1 MPPSRGA
8 TGEEGLV
15 NRKALAVLAAA
26 QFVMVLDSAVMNVSI
41 SQLVADFDTSVITIQ
56 AIITFYALVMA
67 ALMITGGKVGDIIGR
82 RRAFTVGLAIYACG
96 SGLTAASWSVGS
108 LALGWS
114 VLEGIGAALVL
125 PALAALV
132 AGNFEGAQR
141 AAVFGVLGG
150 VAGAGVA
157 VGPILGGWVTANFT
171 WRYVFVGEVI
181 VVLVTLLFVRALDD
195 APRTGPK
202 PELDVVGAVLCAT
215 GIALGVYGVLQSS
228 SWGWITPRNAPF
240 EPFGFAPTLFV
251 IGAGLALLGAFAS
264 WERRREALAR
274 TPLVQLDQLEIPTLR
289 AGLSMALV
297 QNLILMGIFFTIPL
311 YLQVVQGFDA
321 FETGLRMLPVS
332 ITLLLAS
339 VLGPKVAERL
349 GPRTTV
355 RVGLLV
361 LLAAALVLLSQIEPE
376 IDGVSFA
383 VGMALL
389 GVGMGLVV
397 SQLGN
402 VVQASVGA
410 DARSEAGGLQQTAQ
424 QLGAALGTA
433 LMGAVV
439 IGSLATGFGESVA
452 ANPDISSATREQVTV
467 SLQAGVAFV
476 PLDQAEAA
484 AQAAGLSEAETSSLL
499 EDYGADQLQALKL
512 GLLVAAILAAAGWTA
527 TRRLPREPLSG

>member
-1 MPPSRGA
+1 
-8 TGEEGLV
+8 V

-41 SQLVADFDTSVITIQ
+41 SQLVADFDTTVTTIQ
-56 AIITFYALVMA
+56 AVITFYALVMA
-67 ALMITGGKVGDIIGR
+67 ALMITGGKVGDLIGR

-96 SGLTAASWSVGS
+96 SALTAASWSVAS

-132 AGNFEGAQR
+132 AGNFEGSQR
-141 AAVFGVLGG
+141 AAVFGLLGG

-171 WRYVFVGEVI
+171 WRYVFVGEVL
-181 VVLVTLLFVRALDD
+181 VVVATLLFVKALDD

-202 PELDVVGAVLCAT
+202 PELDVVGAILCAA
-215 GIALGVYGVLQSS
+215 GIATGVFGVLQSG

-251 IGAGLALLGAFAS
+251 IGAGLGLLGAFAS
-264 WERRREALAR
+264 WERRREAQGR
-274 TPLVQLDQLEIPTLR
+274 TPLVVLDQLEIPTLR

-297 QNLILMGIFFTIPL
+297 QNVILMGIFFTIPL

-321 FETGLRMLPVS
+321 FETGVRMLPVS

-339 VLGPKVAERL
+339 MTGPKVAVRL

-355 RVGLLV
+355 RVGLGV
-361 LLAAALVLLSQIEPE
+361 LLAAALVLLSQVEPE
-376 IDGVSFA
+376 IDGVRFA
-383 VGMALL
+383 LGMALL
-389 GVGMGLVV
+389 GIGMGLVV

-402 VVQASVGA
+402 VIQGAVGA
-410 DARSEAGGLQQTAQ
+410 EARSEAGGLQQTAQ
-424 QLGAALGTA
+424 QLGSALGTA

-439 IGSLATGFGESVA
+439 IGSLATGFGKAVA
-452 ANPDISSATREQVTV
+452 TNPAVSAETRDRVTIA
-467 SLQAGVAFV
+467 LQAGVAFV
-476 PLDQAEAA
+476 PLDQAAAAAEAA
-484 AQAAGLSEAETSSLL
+484 ELSAGETDALL
-499 EDYGADQLQALKL
+499 DDYGDSQLQALKL
-512 GLLVAAILAAAGWTA
+512 GLLVAAILAAAGWSA
-527 TRRLPREPLSG
+527 TRRLPTTVELAPGPDTPPPSGS

>member
-1 MPPSRGA
+1 M
-8 TGEEGLV
+8 

-41 SQLVADFDTSVITIQ
+41 SQLVADFDTTVTTIQ
-56 AIITFYALVMA
+56 AVITFYALVMA
-67 ALMITGGKVGDIIGR
+67 ALMITGGKVGDLIGR

-96 SGLTAASWSVGS
+96 SALTAASWSVGS

-132 AGNFEGAQR
+132 AGNFEGSQR
-141 AAVFGVLGG
+141 AAVFGLLGG

-181 VVLVTLLFVRALDD
+181 VVLATLLFVKALDD
-195 APRTGPK
+195 APRPGPK
-202 PELDVVGAVLCAT
+202 PELDVVGAVLCAV
-215 GIALGVYGVLQSS
+215 GIALGVFGVLQSG

-251 IGAGLALLGAFAS
+251 IGAGLGLLGAFAS
-264 WERRREALAR
+264 WERRREAQGR
-274 TPLVQLDQLEIPTLR
+274 TPLVALDQLEIPTLR

-297 QNLILMGIFFTIPL
+297 QNVILMGIFFTIPL

-321 FETGLRMLPVS
+321 FETGVRMLPVS

-339 VLGPKVAERL
+339 MTGPKVAVRL

-355 RVGLLV
+355 RVGLGV
-361 LLAAALVLLSQIEPE
+361 LLAAALVLLSQVEPE
-376 IDGVSFA
+376 IDGARFA
-383 VGMALL
+383 LGMALL
-389 GVGMGLVV
+389 GIGMGLVV

-402 VVQASVGA
+402 VIQGAVGA
-410 DARSEAGGLQQTAQ
+410 D
-424 QLGAALGTA
+424 GAARP
-433 LMGAVV
+433 V
-439 IGSLATGFGESVA
+439 GSSR
-452 ANPDISSATREQVTV
+452 PPSSSARPW
-467 SLQAGVAFV
+467 A
-476 PLDQAEAA
+476 P
-484 AQAAGLSEAETSSLL
+484 
-499 EDYGADQLQALKL
+499 
-512 GLLVAAILAAAGWTA
+512 
-527 TRRLPREPLSG
+527 P

>member
-1 MPPSRGA
+1 MNKK
-8 TGEEGLV
+8 T
-15 NRKALAVLAAA
+15 LAVLASA
-26 QFVMVLDSAVMNVSI
+26 QFIMVLDSAVMNVSI
-41 SQLVADFDTSVITIQ
+41 SQLVEDFDTSVTTIQ

-82 RRAFTVGLAIYACG
+82 RRAFTVGLMIYACG
-96 SGLTAASWSVGS
+96 SALTAASWNVAT

-114 VLEGIGAALVL
+114 ILEGIGAALVL

-132 AGNFEGAQR
+132 SGNFQGAQR

-157 VGPILGGWVTANFT
+157 VGPILGGWVTSNYT

-181 VVLVTLLFVRALDD
+181 IVIVTLLFVRVVAD

-202 PELDVVGAVLCAT
+202 PDLDVVGAILSAV
-215 GIALGVYGVLQSS
+215 GIAVAVFGVLQSS

-251 IGAGLALLGAFAS
+251 IGGGLAILCGFTG
-264 WERRREALAR
+264 WERRREAMAK
-274 TPLVQLDQLEIPTLR
+274 TPLVQLDQLQIPSLR

-297 QNLILMGIFFTIPL
+297 QNVILMGIFFTIPL
-311 YLQVVQGFDA
+311 YLQVVQGYDA
-321 FETGLRMLPVS
+321 FETGVQMLPVS
-332 ITLLLAS
+332 VLLLLAS
-339 VLGPKVAERL
+339 VAGPKVAARV

-355 RVGLLV
+355 RAGLLI
-361 LLAAALVLLSQIEPE
+361 LLGAALVLLTQISPE
-376 IDGVSFA
+376 IDTARFG

-389 GVGMGLVV
+389 GAGMGLVV

-402 VVQASVGA
+402 VVQGSVGPE
-410 DARSEAGGLQQTAQ
+410 ARSEAGGLQQTAQ

-439 IGSLATGFGESVA
+439 IGSLASGFTKAIEA
-452 ANPDISSATREQVTV
+452 DPAISQATTQQVTV
-467 SLQAGVAFV
+467 SLQAGVPFV
-476 PLDQAEAA
+476 SIEQ
-484 AQAAGLSEAETSSLL
+484 AQAAVDAAGIDPAEG
-499 EDYGADQLQALKL
+499 DAIIARYGESQLQALKL

-527 TRRLPREPLSG
+527 TRRLPTTVDPEGPAATPI